1 MRNLKKDTLRNMV
14 CKTCSNE
21 LIKALIIYSA
31 YQGINLL
38 QRAHH
43 RFFGNKRKKKEVIL
57 F

>member
-31 YQGINLL
+31 CQGINLL